1 MSSGRRFLLTPLREG
16 RHSFPVSRYSPFA
29 ISTHAPAGGA
39 TRPRW
44 KLARSRSTFLLT
56 PLREGRR
63 DPPHIPT
70 ARGCNFYSR
79 PCGRGDDR
87 RCRLRHLGRTISTHA
102 PAGGATATVTE
113 LNNHKNISTHAPA
126 GGATLTRTSPS
137 LKQRISTHAPAGGA
151 TMLLLSRPRRITYFY
166 SRPCGRGDQ
175 DHRGKG
181 GRRYSIST
189 HAPAG
194 GATKPAVIPRA

>member
-63 DPPHIPT
+63 VALSANALREVFLLTPLREGRLYPPCR
-70 ARGCNFYSR
+70 ARRRRGYFYSRPCGRGDWPEWLSQIRPGNFYSR
-79 PCGRGDDR
+79 PCGRGD
-87 RCRLRHLGRTISTHA
+87 LRVVVIRSQLAHISTHA
-102 PAGGATATVTE
+102 PAGGATE
-113 LNNHKNISTHAPA
+113 S
-126 GGATLTRTSPS
+126 
-137 LKQRISTHAPAGGA
+137 
-151 TMLLLSRPRRITYFY
+151 
-166 SRPCGRGDQ
+166 
-175 DHRGKG
+175 
-181 GRRYSIST
+181 
-189 HAPAG
+189 
-194 GATKPAVIPRA
+194 

>member
-63 DPPHIPT
+63 VALSANALREVFLLTPLREGRRPACRAMDSLNH
-70 ARGCNFYSR
+70 FYSR
-79 PCGRGDDR
+79 PCGRGDDE
-87 RCRLRHLGRTISTHA
+87 GE
-102 PAGGATATVTE
+102 PAAYIGS
-113 LNNHKNISTHAPA
+113 ISTHAPA
-126 GGATLTRTSPS
+126 GGATLSALPSTAQTRVF
-137 LKQRISTHAPAGGA
+137 
-151 TMLLLSRPRRITYFY
+151 LLTPLRE
-166 SRPCGRGDQ
+166 GRL
-175 DHRGKG
+175 
-181 GRRYSIST
+181 
-189 HAPAG
+189 A
-194 GATKPAVIPRA
+194 